1 MAKQEEKSF
10 LYHTSCDNPDCGSS
24 DGVAV
29 YEGGTGHCFSCEK
42 NYRGLNE
49 ENPVEDTAGFE
60 DENINKSKV
69 TQFGTA
75 VRGIQPD
82 IFTQY
87 SYFKDAKGVHVI
99 QHYDETGALVAEKR
113 RFQDKT
119 FSWSGSAKSAVP
131 FGMNLWRSG
140 GKKIYIT
147 EGEIDCLSV
156 ATAIKGKYP
165 VISINNGAQSAKK
178 DLAKHMDFLNS
189 YDEII
194 LWFDADKPGR
204 KAVAE
209 VAALFEPGKVK
220 TIDSAPFKDAN
231 DILKKKGVAGVTKYY
246 YEAKDFT
253 PAGIVNANEE
263 GFEGFMA
270 DDKADEVFS
279 TPYNHVEIAKGSI
292 TTFVSGSGMGKS
304 TIVREIGHHLLTT
317 LGKTVGHVALEE
329 SNAVSRRAYIGIE
342 LNKQLVKKRVW
353 AEYKQDNANQK
364 ALKDAYDKVIGS
376 NRLYLYNHF
385 GSLDSDSLINKL
397 RFLAVG
403 AGADVIIL
411 DHISIVVSG
420 LDDMGD
426 NERRVIDVLM
436 TKLRSLVEET
446 GVAMILVS
454 HLRRPSGD
462 KGHEDG
468 TQVSLSHLRGSA
480 SIGQLSDSVI
490 GLEGNQQDEE
500 HKNER
505 IIRRLKDRE
514 GGETGIMGKAIY
526 ITEEGRLMPMDWDGD
541 IEGDFEDE
549 EKTDY

>member
-1 MAKQEEKSF
+1 
-10 LYHTSCDNPDCGSS
+10 
-24 DGVAV
+24 
-29 YEGGTGHCFSCEK
+29 
-42 NYRGLNE
+42 
-49 ENPVEDTAGFE
+49 
-60 DENINKSKV
+60 
-69 TQFGTA
+69 
-75 VRGIQPD
+75 
-82 IFTQY
+82 
-87 SYFKDAKGVHVI
+87 
-99 QHYDETGALVAEKR
+99 
-113 RFQDKT
+113 
-119 FSWSGSAKSAVP
+119 
-131 FGMNLWRSG
+131 
-140 GKKIYIT
+140 
-147 EGEIDCLSV
+147 
-156 ATAIKGKYP
+156 
-165 VISINNGAQSAKK
+165 
-178 DLAKHMDFLNS
+178 LNS
-189 YDEII
+189 YEEII
-194 LWFDADKPGR
+194 LWFESDKAGR

-209 VAALFEPGKVK
+209 VAGLFTPGKVK
-220 TIDSAPFKDAN
+220 TIDSSPYKDAN
-231 DILKKKGVAGVTKYY
+231 DILKAKGIAGVTKYY
-246 YEAKDFT
+246 YEARDFT

-270 DDKADEVFS
+270 EDKADEVFS

-342 LNKQLVKKRVW
+342 LNKQLVKKKVW
-353 AEYKQDNANQK
+353 SEFKGVTENQVQ
-364 ALKDAYDKVIGS
+364 LKEAYDKVIGTD
-376 NRLYLYNHF
+376 RLYLYNHF

-403 AGADVIIL
+403 ADCDVIIL

-468 TQVSLSHLRGSA
+468 VQVSLSHLRGSA

-490 GLEGNQQDEE
+490 GLEGDQQNED

-514 GGETGIMGKAIY
+514 GGETGIMGMAHY
-526 ITEEGRLMPMDWDGD
+526 VAEEGRLYPMDYDGD
-541 IEGDFEDE
+541 EGDFQDE
-549 EKTDY
+549 TDDF